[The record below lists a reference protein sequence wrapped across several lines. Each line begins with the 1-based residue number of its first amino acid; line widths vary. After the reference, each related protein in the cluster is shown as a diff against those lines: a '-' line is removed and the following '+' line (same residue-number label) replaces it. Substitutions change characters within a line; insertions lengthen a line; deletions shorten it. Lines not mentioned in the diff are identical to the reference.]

1 MSTRSAL
8 DSHDVRASDEER
20 HDHAELLGEHA
31 AHGRLS
37 VDELTERLDRVY
49 AARTRGELAQI
60 VADLPPQPP
69 PRPAREETPAR
80 REFRGHL
87 ASFVAVNLLLIAI
100 WALTGAGYFWPIWP
114 ILGWGIGIASH
125 ASDAFG
131 GPRLGIGACGG
142 RHRARRH
149 LA

>member
-1 MSTRSAL
+1 MSTPL
-8 DSHDVRASDEER
+8 PPDPQDVLASDAER
-20 HDHAELLGEHA
+20 HDHAELLGRHA
-31 AHGRLS
+31 AEGRLTA
-37 VDELTERLDRVY
+37 DELSERLDRVY
-49 AARTRGELAQI
+49 AARTRGELAAI
-60 VADLPPQPP
+60 VADLPPPQPS
-69 PRPAREETPAR
+69 RPAGEVAPER
-80 REFRGHL
+80 REFRAHL

-131 GPRLGIGACGG
+131 GPRLGIGSCG
-142 RHRARRH
+142 RSHSRRR